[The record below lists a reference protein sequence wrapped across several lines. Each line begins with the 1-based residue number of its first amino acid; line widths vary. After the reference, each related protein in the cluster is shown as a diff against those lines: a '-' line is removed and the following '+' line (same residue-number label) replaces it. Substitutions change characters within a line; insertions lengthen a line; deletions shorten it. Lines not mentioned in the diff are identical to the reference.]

1 MATTDN
7 DSDTE
12 QNVSKNPVNL
22 EEEGNISKSLL
33 SVLNAMQ
40 ENLTSS
46 NSMLRD
52 LVERKRKSTEPDSI
66 SKRAKRDESRSC
78 RSVNASEK
86 ALTSTSKEVIVSAS
100 EEASDSASEE
110 ANMKTPDED
119 TLSLLGDDSHH
130 DFCSEDEE
138 VNNDDSLSQITT
150 SLSSAEDTGP
160 PVSDSRN
167 LLTTSFTLNIP
178 LKNERRSYRS
188 TKYQLIAMNCLCLKL
203 TQRFGPNLMLTPRG
217 LTSEHQCYRTF

>member
-1 MATTDN
+1 MLKLPN
-7 DSDTE
+7 DTE
-12 QNVSKNPVNL
+12 QNVSMNPANL

-33 SVLNAMQ
+33 SVLNALQ
-40 ENLTSS
+40 ENLAS

-66 SKRAKRDESRSC
+66 SKRAKCDESKSR

-86 ALTSTSKEVIVSAS
+86 ALTSTSKEVIDSAS

-110 ANMKTPDED
+110 ENTKTPDEGM
-119 TLSLLGDDSHH
+119 LSLLGDDSHH

-138 VNNDDSLSQITT
+138 VNNDDLLSQITT

-160 PVSDSRN
+160 PVSDKLSKLVNDKFQTEYTVEKRKEI
-167 LLTTSFTLNIP
+167 LQ
-178 LKNERRSYRS
+178 
-188 TKYQLIAMNCLCLKL
+188 KYKVPINCNQNCLCLKL
-203 TQRFGPNLMLTPRG
+203 TQRFGPNLMLTLRG
-217 LTSEHQCYRTF
+217 LTSEHQCYGTL

>member
-52 LVERKRKSTEPDSI
+52 LVERKR
-66 SKRAKRDESRSC
+66 AKRDESRSC

-86 ALTSTSKEVIVSAS
+86 ALTSTSKEVIDSAS
-100 EEASDSASEE
+100 EEASDSASEG
-110 ANMKTPDED
+110 AHMK
-119 TLSLLGDDSHH
+119 LSLIH
-130 DFCSEDEE
+130 
-138 VNNDDSLSQITT
+138 I
-150 SLSSAEDTGP
+150 
-160 PVSDSRN
+160 
-167 LLTTSFTLNIP
+167 
-178 LKNERRSYRS
+178 
-188 TKYQLIAMNCLCLKL
+188 
-203 TQRFGPNLMLTPRG
+203 
-217 LTSEHQCYRTF
+217 